1 MTSENN
7 FDEMYEGALSSID
20 EDLQIPSEKE
30 ENPNPYKLDE
40 GILKLGHDYDSSGVY
55 FHFNETYQ
63 AIGVEDTDKF
73 TTKDNI
79 YLWISRNFDTRK
91 KIELNC
97 RWAIKQSDN
106 TFKYKGSFN
115 LDHTLDI
122 GDEKILKDLNRKV
135 SFSGNQIKNPSSEG
149 SYVEFVDAILS
160 LIMESDA
167 LDVFKEIDFELPEV
181 IEDET
186 SGDRNGIIQSF
197 DEYPEDIQKEA
208 LKLLN
213 DGRLFKEA
221 QKSVSLTHQGHK
233 TSRDALIL
241 MESSLFVGG
250 QSNNI
255 TSVHGLIGGESG
267 EGKSDLAIAVSL
279 NFPTKYVRNLRNVSP
294 KYPFYA
300 KDDMNDDY
308 NILIFDDATLNDD
321 IIELIKC
328 FSDNTTKEKE
338 LKTVKK
344 QEGLVLS
351 FGDAKFV
358 VILTYA
364 KSIPDNELGNR
375 LFNLGVIVDED
386 EEKFLVKSKIRDNN
400 VIGGNENLIIK
411 RNRLIIQASIHYLI
425 EQKINVFNPFLAI
438 FNPEDYINRDVNHV
452 SNMIKAKTFFE
463 YKQRNQIRLN
473 DDLTITIGDFD
484 EYKFVMDMWSEDVDA
499 QKYKLSE
506 RQKQILKVLPE
517 MTRDEAYSHIEKLNN
532 DLQTTQSRKAKDKL
546 LNDEFTKKNIAKKLK
561 CNQNT
566 LVNDLDRNN
575 QGTSKSLYELGL
587 INKIQIDEDV
597 RNSPN
602 IYYKIKIEGE
612 SSESDESIVYD
623 MYSQFTQLISYSITK
638 QKILIDLLYY
648 VNIIINEKGYIY
660 LTNYC
665 DEYNMDI
672 NVKSYDSLVDFIQGF
687 FDDFK
692 YDEYSI
698 AIENS
703 SLEELGQ
710 MSNYK
715 QKIGKAFDEK
725 NKEYMYSQNSDFL
738 HSSEKTKEN
747 APIVN
752 PDENTLCKKESH
764 SEHNNDLAIEG
775 IFEEIGVDF
784 TIAHKIFDALS
795 SGEKN
800 LNDIVNAIVDGEN
813 PDDVLMGNLPMK
825 VEMSLKRLVENDYLH
840 VIEPINQAKQYQI
853 APKLASVFEG
863 DDV

>member
-1 MTSENN
+1 MTKDNYN
-7 FDEMYEGALSSID
+7 FDTMLESASSLVDEDAQDNSTIDEVSSI
-20 EDLQIPSEKE
+20 
-30 ENPNPYKLDE
+30 YKLDDELLKE
-40 GILKLGHDYDSSGVY
+40 GWDYDSTGIY
-55 FHFNETYQ
+55 IHFKPTFQSN
-63 AIGVEDTDKF
+63 GVEENDNF
-73 TTKDNI
+73 TTEDNI
-79 YLWISRNFDTRK
+79 YLWINREFDTRK
-91 KIELNC
+91 KILLKFK
-97 RWAIKQSDN
+97 WAIKTSDGYDKKRG
-106 TFKYKGSFN
+106 FSF
-115 LDHTLDI
+115 DESLDI
-122 GDEKILKDLNRKV
+122 GDEKILKSLNQKV
-135 SFSGNQIKNPSSEG
+135 SFSGGKSGNPSSDG
-149 SYVEFVDAILS
+149 SYVEFVDYFISKIIDSPNL
-160 LIMESDA
+160 E
-167 LDVFKEIDFELPEV
+167 VFKEEYYELPEEV
-181 IEDET
+181 EDET
-186 SGDRNGIIQSF
+186 SGDTNSIIQSF

-241 MESSLFVGG
+241 MESSLFIGG

-267 EGKSDLAIAVSL
+267 EGKSDLSIAVSL

-328 FSDNTTKEKE
+328 FSDNTTKEKV

-375 LFNLGVIVDED
+375 LFNLGVIVDKD

-425 EQKINVFNPFLAI
+425 EQKINVFNPFLSI

-484 EYKFVMDMWSEDVDA
+484 DYKFVKDMWSEDVDA

-517 MTRDEAYSHIEKLNN
+517 MTRDEAYSHIEDLNEK
-532 DLQTTQSRKAKDKL
+532 LQTIQSRKAKDKL
-546 LNDEFTKKNIAKKLK
+546 LDDESTKKNIAKKLK

-587 INKIQIDEDV
+587 IDKIQIDEDV

-672 NVKSYDSLVDFIQGF
+672 NVESYDSLVDFIQGF

-715 QKIGKAFDEK
+715 QEIDKAFGEK
-725 NKEYMYSQNSDFL
+725 TNEYMYSQNDEFL

-752 PDENTLCKKESH
+752 PDENTMCKKESH

-813 PDDVLMGNLPMK
+813 PDDVIENNLPLK
-825 VEMSLKRLVENDYLH
+825 VEMSLKRLVENDYL
-840 VIEPINQAKQYQI
+840 VTIEPINQATRYKMTSEFS
-853 APKLASVFEG
+853 KLFEG
-863 DDV
+863 DD